1 MEDELSH
8 ITKACTEIK
17 IQVGF
22 YYAGI
27 HNFITVRWT
36 KPIDFSPWGWNIS
49 KSDGKLF
56 TSREAVDQVMVVV
69 VLVVLG
75 KTMFL

>member
-8 ITKACTEIK
+8 IAKACTEIK

-27 HNFITVRWT
+27 ISSQWDGLN

-56 TSREAVDQVMVVV
+56 QAQMKFAR
-69 VLVVLG
+69 G
-75 KTMFL
+75 